1 MTLKIV
7 RTFDGERTILGLS
20 GRIQSSNVEEIR
32 EQMKG
37 HAQTIVLDLEEV
49 TLVDIDGVRFLGACE
64 SQGIELRHCAPYIRE
79 WILRENARN
88 DHNF

>member
-1 MTLKIV
+1 MFKMEARLEGRKV
-7 RTFDGERTILGLS
+7 VLRLS
-20 GRIQSSNVEEIR
+20 GRMQATHL
-32 EQMKG
+32 EQLRAPVGKNMRSL
-37 HAQTIVLDLEEV
+37 ALDLEEV
-49 TLVDIDGVRFLGACE
+49 TLVDIDVVRFFGTCE